1 VQDDYV
7 HVGLVEGRARTGND
21 QNAVRTAVN
30 ILRV

>member
-1 VQDDYV
+1 VQDYDV
-7 HVGLVEGRARTGND
+7 HFGLAEGRARTGND